1 MNEIIYKGL
10 RLVTDKCRYF
20 NVKEGKI
27 NSLEENDSVLTLTYS
42 PGSSAKSLSM
52 SLGIKLVGP
61 GRELME
67 PTRKTIKFKKTYV
80 TLNGLRLE
88 KLTYDPHT
96 INIVIVRD
104 SDSRVVQSYGY
115 TIFIV
120 NYEDYRNPEFINY
133 LFYSGQLLYLRPV
146 GKKIRGYE
154 LRNFPKIIVKDRDLD
169 LTSTNDVLYTLRKRY
184 DDYLIREIDY
194 QDQFI
199 LEVRKILDEYGIE
212 FVRLNKETTLSTTSY
227 VTYQFTQTPV
237 LSNHPFSGDPDRNIM
252 QYKQPVEFTLH
263 TTDMVLYHDFKSK
276 YTDLLLLTNFCEY
289 KTPDRAG
296 DKWTAAIKWG
306 PITEDFNHIYQPDD
320 NSNFAFQCQFRC
332 ELYYYNVLD
341 TRYKFLKEIISRI
354 DSEDIDGSNP
364 IEEEKTIKN
373 DNVQEEN

>member
-104 SDSRVVQSYGY
+104 SNSRVVQSYGY

-199 LEVRKILDEYGIE
+199 LEIRKILDEYGIE

-373 DNVQEEN
+373 DNIQEEN

>member
-104 SDSRVVQSYGY
+104 SNSRVVQSYGY

-146 GKKIRGYE
+146 GKKVRGYE

-341 TRYKFLKEIISRI
+341 TGYKFLKEIISRI

-364 IEEEKTIKN
+364 IEEEKN
-373 DNVQEEN
+373 N

>member
-199 LEVRKILDEYGIE
+199 LEIRKILDEYGIE